1 MKTYTIRAKR
11 AVGAVLAAILLAAM
25 ASSQTAPAPY
35 QPKYHGDPARS
46 ESEALA
52 LGYMRTVLRAQH
64 TYKTK
69 NNKYASTLASLVHT
83 GSFTK
88 RMTQTQQGD
97 YTVSFH
103 TRKNGKDGKDGF
115 ELSMTPNPDR
125 RHTSVFLCQR
135 RRRHPCRRAG
145 RCDGSFAKSVNLK
158 LRRKKP
164 ASRRVLGSVE
174 RNKLKREPTIRQ
186 RCTGDNTA
194 DIVFASRGFSG
205 GA

>member
-1 MKTYTIRAKR
+1 MKTGMNRAKQ
-11 AVGAVLAAILLAAM
+11 AVGVALVAVLLAGI
-25 ASSQTAPAPY
+25 ASSQTPPAPY

-69 NNKYASTLASLVHT
+69 NNDKYATTLASLVHI

-115 ELSMTPNPDR
+115 ELTMTPNQIDATHR
-125 RHTSVFLCQR
+125 SFY
-135 RRRHPCRRAG
+135 ANE
-145 RCDGSFAKSVNLK
+145 DGVIHADEQGAATE
-158 LRRKKP
+158 
-164 ASRRVLGSVE
+164 ASP
-174 RNKLKREPTIRQ
+174 K
-186 RCTGDNTA
+186 A
-194 DIVFASRGFSG
+194 
-205 GA
+205 

>member
-1 MKTYTIRAKR
+1 MKSAMIRAKQ
-11 AVGAVLAAILLAAM
+11 AVGALLAAILLAGM

-69 NNKYASTLASLVHT
+69 NNKYASSLASLIHI

-97 YTVSFH
+97 YTVNFH
-103 TRKNGKDGKDGF
+103 TRKNGKDGKEGF
-115 ELSMTPNPDR
+115 ELTMTPNQIDATHR
-125 RHTSVFLCQR
+125 SFY
-135 RRRHPCRRAG
+135 ANE
-145 RCDGSFAKSVNLK
+145 DGVIHADEQGAATE
-158 LRRKKP
+158 
-164 ASRRVLGSVE
+164 ASP
-174 RNKLKREPTIRQ
+174 KI
-186 RCTGDNTA
+186 
-194 DIVFASRGFSG
+194 
-205 GA
+205 

>member
-97 YTVSFH
+97 YTVNFH

-115 ELSMTPNPDR
+115 ELSMTPTQIDATHRSFYANE
-125 RHTSVFLCQR
+125 
-135 RRRHPCRRAG
+135 
-145 RCDGSFAKSVNLK
+145 DGVIHADEQGAATE
-158 LRRKKP
+158 
-164 ASRRVLGSVE
+164 ASP
-174 RNKLKREPTIRQ
+174 K
-186 RCTGDNTA
+186 A
-194 DIVFASRGFSG
+194 
-205 GA
+205 

>member
-1 MKTYTIRAKR
+1 MKTGMIRAKQ
-11 AVGAVLAAILLAAM
+11 AVGAALAAILMAGM

-69 NNKYASTLASLVHT
+69 NDKYAPTLASLIHI

-97 YTVSFH
+97 YTVNFH
-103 TRKNGKDGKDGF
+103 TRKNGKDGKEGF
-115 ELSMTPNPDR
+115 ELTMTPNQIDATHR
-125 RHTSVFLCQR
+125 SFY
-135 RRRHPCRRAG
+135 ANE
-145 RCDGSFAKSVNLK
+145 DGVIHADEQGAATE
-158 LRRKKP
+158 
-164 ASRRVLGSVE
+164 ASP
-174 RNKLKREPTIRQ
+174 KI
-186 RCTGDNTA
+186 
-194 DIVFASRGFSG
+194 
-205 GA
+205 

>member
-1 MKTYTIRAKR
+1 MKTGMNRAKQ
-11 AVGAVLAAILLAAM
+11 AVGLALVAVLLAGI
-25 ASSQTAPAPY
+25 ASSQTPPAPY

-69 NNKYASTLASLVHT
+69 NNDKYATTLASLVHI

-115 ELSMTPNPDR
+115 ELTMTPNQIDATHR
-125 RHTSVFLCQR
+125 SFY
-135 RRRHPCRRAG
+135 ANE
-145 RCDGSFAKSVNLK
+145 DGVIHADEQGAATE
-158 LRRKKP
+158 
-164 ASRRVLGSVE
+164 ASP
-174 RNKLKREPTIRQ
+174 K
-186 RCTGDNTA
+186 A
-194 DIVFASRGFSG
+194 
-205 GA
+205 

>member
-1 MKTYTIRAKR
+1 MKNSFMVVRAKTGDIPMKTGMNRAKQ
-11 AVGAVLAAILLAAM
+11 AVGVALVAVLLAGI
-25 ASSQTAPAPY
+25 ASSQTPPAPY

-69 NNKYASTLASLVHT
+69 NNDKYATTLASLVHI

-115 ELSMTPNPDR
+115 ELTMTPNQIDATHR
-125 RHTSVFLCQR
+125 SFY
-135 RRRHPCRRAG
+135 ANE
-145 RCDGSFAKSVNLK
+145 DGVIHADEQGAATE
-158 LRRKKP
+158 
-164 ASRRVLGSVE
+164 ASP
-174 RNKLKREPTIRQ
+174 K
-186 RCTGDNTA
+186 A
-194 DIVFASRGFSG
+194 
-205 GA
+205 

>member
-1 MKTYTIRAKR
+1 MKTGLIWAKQ
-11 AVGAVLAAILLAAM
+11 ALGVALAAVLLVGMAA
-25 ASSQTAPAPY
+25 SQTAPAPY

-69 NNKYASTLASLVHT
+69 NNDKYASSLSSLVHV

-103 TRKNGKDGKDGF
+103 TRKNGKDGKEGF
-115 ELSMTPNPDR
+115 ELTMTPNQIDATHR
-125 RHTSVFLCQR
+125 SFY
-135 RRRHPCRRAG
+135 ANE
-145 RCDGSFAKSVNLK
+145 DGV
-158 LRRKKP
+158 
-164 ASRRVLGSVE
+164 
-174 RNKLKREPTIRQ
+174 IH
-186 RCTGDNTA
+186 A
-194 DIVFASRGFSG
+194 DEQ
-205 GA
+205 GAATEVSPKA

>member
-1 MKTYTIRAKR
+1 MKTGLIWAKQ
-11 AVGAVLAAILLAAM
+11 ALGMALAAVLLVGMAA
-25 ASSQTAPAPY
+25 SQTAPAPY

-52 LGYMRTVLRAQH
+52 LGYMRTFLRAQH

-69 NNKYASTLASLVHT
+69 NNDKYASSLSSLVHV

-115 ELSMTPNPDR
+115 ELTMTPNQIDATHR
-125 RHTSVFLCQR
+125 SFY
-135 RRRHPCRRAG
+135 ANE
-145 RCDGSFAKSVNLK
+145 DGVIHADEQGAATE
-158 LRRKKP
+158 
-164 ASRRVLGSVE
+164 ASP
-174 RNKLKREPTIRQ
+174 K
-186 RCTGDNTA
+186 A
-194 DIVFASRGFSG
+194 
-205 GA
+205 